1 VEYPANVAGLTV
13 GDVNEDGKLDLIGV
27 TGDSVGIFLGNGD
40 GTFQTPVYVSTGSRP
55 WLPLIADFN
64 GDGRLDIA
72 TGNFNDGT
80 VSVLL
85 AQPAGSRSRHN

>member
-1 VEYPANVAGLTV
+1 MDLAVSTV
-13 GDVNEDGKLDLIGV
+13 KP
-27 TGDSVGIFLGNGD
+27 SVDIFLGNGG
-40 GTFQTPVYVSTGSRP
+40 GTFQPAISFPTGYPPWNPVV
-55 WLPLIADFN
+55 ADFN

-85 AQPAGSRSRHN
+85 QQPIAESAVTQRK